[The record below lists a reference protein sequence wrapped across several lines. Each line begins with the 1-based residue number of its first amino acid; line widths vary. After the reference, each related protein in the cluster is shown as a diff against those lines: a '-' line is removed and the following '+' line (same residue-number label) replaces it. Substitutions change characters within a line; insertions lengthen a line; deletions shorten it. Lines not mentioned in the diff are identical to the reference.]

1 MIYTLSD
8 ITRKIANAKTLD
20 FGSVFSNS
28 IDTFKKVWLQGLVT
42 YLLSMVLVLPF
53 LFIVYIPMIFLGILS
68 PDSFGENIDFNGLSI
83 TAAILTV
90 LLFIV
95 FFLTV
100 SAISLGLKAG
110 FYKIVRDKDLG
121 LNTADDYFFFL
132 KKQYIKKTIGLSLTI
147 LGIVLLA
154 YVLCVLPVFYVIV
167 PVYYMVII
175 YALNPDMPN
184 SEILKAGFQ
193 LGNKKWFL
201 SFGLLF
207 VAGILAGVVGILLC
221 FIGIYVTQQFIDL
234 PCYHVYKEVIG
245 VGESNPIDEV
255 GAPSE

>member
-1 MIYTLSD
+1 MYTLND
-8 ITRKIANAKTLD
+8 ISRKIANAKTLD
-20 FGSVFSNS
+20 FGSIFSS
-28 IDTFKKVWLQGLVT
+28 AIDTFKKVWLQGLVT
-42 YLLSMVLVLPF
+42 YLLSMVLILPF
-53 LFIVYIPMIFLGILS
+53 FLILYIPMIFVGITNPESLE
-68 PDSFGENIDFNGLSI
+68 DGLDFDGLS
-83 TAAILTV
+83 AIVIVACV
-90 LLFIV
+90 LLFVI
-95 FFLTV
+95 FFISMGAV
-100 SAISLGLKAG
+100 SLGLKAA

-121 LNTADDYFFFL
+121 LNTSDDYFFFL
-132 KKQYIKKTIGLSLTI
+132 KKQYLKKTIGLSLTI
-147 LGIVLLA
+147 LGIFLLA
-154 YVLCVLPVFYVIV
+154 YTLCILPVFYVIV

-207 VAGILAGVVGILLC
+207 VAGILAGVVGFLLC

-245 VGESNPIDEV
+245 VGDSNPIDEV